1 MSHSEGK
8 SFRRDRTWSR
18 AIDSP
23 SMARIAPFRALRF
36 DQGRFADLARLLAPP
51 YDVISETQR
60 KELEAS
66 HPRNIVHLDLPR
78 GEADGRYENAR
89 AQLDRWLAEGTLRQ
103 DARPAL
109 YRYEQR
115 FSFTGAA
122 GPQNYTRKGFIS
134 LIELSPFSARV
145 VLPHE
150 HTLSG
155 PKVDRFKLIHAT
167 RAHFSQVFSLYRD
180 PAGTIEATLDG
191 ACLAAPDVDATTP
204 DGCRHRLWVVT
215 DEAVIAAVARGLA
228 PRSVMIA
235 DGHHRYET
243 MLAIR
248 DSLRPASVP
257 LGHSMADWGVMFF
270 ARAEDPGLLVLPT
283 HRMVHGLSA
292 EALDSLA
299 ERCRPWF
306 EVVSGSEEDAAAI
319 EERLRREGEKTVTFG
334 LRRAGAAGTTW
345 LKLRPDANLARLGP
359 PTLARLDVSVLH
371 GLLLDPLLGI
381 GSEAMASQSNLTYSH
396 DLRETLARVAASQV
410 QAAFLMNA
418 TKVSQVLDACEAG
431 FVLPQKSTYF
441 QPKLATGLVMARID
455 PDEEPVLPKV

>member
-1 MSHSEGK
+1 
-8 SFRRDRTWSR
+8 
-18 AIDSP
+18 
-23 SMARIAPFRALRF
+23 MARIAPFRALRF
-36 DQGRFADLARLLAPP
+36 DQGRFADLAPLLAPP
-51 YDVISETQR
+51 YDVINEAQR
-60 KELEAS
+60 KELEAR

-78 GEADGRYENAR
+78 GEGDARYDNAR
-89 AQLDRWLAEGTLRQ
+89 AQLDTWLAEGTLRQ
-103 DARPAL
+103 DVRPAL
-109 YRYEQR
+109 YRYEQQ

-122 GPQNYTRKGFIS
+122 GPRKYTRKGFIS
-134 LIELSPFSARV
+134 LIELSPFSARI

-155 PKVDRFKLIHAT
+155 PKVDRFKLIRAT

-180 PAGTIEATLDG
+180 PAGSIEAALDG
-191 ACLAAPDVDATTP
+191 ACVVAPDVDATTP

-215 DEAVIAAVARGLA
+215 DEAVIAAVARGLT

-243 MLAIR
+243 MVAIR
-248 DSLRPASVP
+248 DELRPAAVP
-257 LGHSMADWGVMFF
+257 LGRSLADWGVMFF

-292 EALDSLA
+292 EALDTLA
-299 ERCRPWF
+299 ERCRSWF
-306 EVVSGSEEDAAAI
+306 EVLSGNEENPAAI
-319 EERLRREGEKTVTFG
+319 EARLLREGEKTVTFG

-345 LKLRPDANLARLGP
+345 LKLRADADLARLGP

-371 GLLLDPLLGI
+371 GLVLEPLLGI
-381 GSEAMASQSNLTYSH
+381 GSEAMARQSNLTYSH
-396 DLRETLARVAASQV
+396 DLRETMGRVAASDV

-455 PDEEPVLPKV
+455 PGEEPVLPKV

>member
-1 MSHSEGK
+1 
-8 SFRRDRTWSR
+8 
-18 AIDSP
+18 
-23 SMARIAPFRALRF
+23 MARIAPFRALRF
-36 DQGRFADLARLLAPP
+36 DQGRFADLAPLLAPP

-89 AQLDRWLAEGTLRQ
+89 AQLERWMAEGTLRQ

-180 PAGTIEATLDG
+180 PAGTIEATLDR

-248 DSLRPASVP
+248 DSLRPANVP
-257 LGHSMADWGVMFF
+257 LGHSLADWGVMFF

-371 GLLLDPLLGI
+371 GLVLDPLLGI

-396 DLRETLARVAASQV
+396 SLRETLGRVAAAEV

-455 PDEEPVLPKV
+455 PGEEPVLPKV

>member
-1 MSHSEGK
+1 
-8 SFRRDRTWSR
+8 
-18 AIDSP
+18 
-23 SMARIAPFRALRF
+23 MARIAPFRALRF
-36 DQGRFADLARLLAPP
+36 DQGRFADLAPLLAPP

-60 KELEAS
+60 RELEAS

-89 AQLDRWLAEGTLRQ
+89 AQLERWLAEGTLRQ

-191 ACLAAPDVDATTP
+191 ACLAPPDVDATTP

-215 DEAVIAAVARGLA
+215 DEAVITAVARGLA

-248 DSLRPASVP
+248 DSLRPANVP
-257 LGHSMADWGVMFF
+257 LGHSLADWGVMFF

-292 EALDSLA
+292 GALDSLA

-306 EVVSGSEEDAAAI
+306 EVIPGSEEDAAAI

-371 GLLLDPLLGI
+371 GLVLDPLLGI

-396 DLRETLARVAASQV
+396 DLRETLGRVAAAEV

-441 QPKLATGLVMARID
+441 QPKLATGLVMARIE
-455 PDEEPVLPKV
+455 PGEEPVLPKV

>member
-1 MSHSEGK
+1 
-8 SFRRDRTWSR
+8 
-18 AIDSP
+18 
-23 SMARIAPFRALRF
+23 MARIAPFRALRF
-36 DQGRFADLARLLAPP
+36 DPGRFADLAPLLAPP
-51 YDVISETQR
+51 YDVINETQR
-60 KELEAS
+60 AQLEAS

-78 GEADGRYENAR
+78 GEGDARYDHAR
-89 AQLDRWLAEGTLRQ
+89 AQFHKWLAEGTLRP

-115 FSFTGAA
+115 FTFTGAA
-122 GPQNYTRKGFIS
+122 GPQKYTRKGFIS
-134 LIELSPFSARV
+134 LIELSPFSARI

-155 PKVDRFKLIHAT
+155 PKIDRFKLIHAT

-180 PAGTIEATLDG
+180 PAGTIEAALDS
-191 ACLAAPDVDATTP
+191 ACVAAPEVDATTP

-215 DEAVIAAVARGLA
+215 DEAVIAAVARELH

-243 MLAIR
+243 MVAIR
-248 DSLRPASVP
+248 DSLRPAGVP
-257 LGHSMADWGVMFF
+257 LGRSLADWGVMFF

-292 EALDSLA
+292 EVLDTLA

-306 EVVSGSEEDAAAI
+306 DVTSGSEQDAAAI
-319 EERLRREGEKTVTFG
+319 EARLLREGEQAVTFG
-334 LRRAGAAGTTW
+334 LRRAGERGTTW
-345 LKLRPDANLARLGP
+345 LKLRADADLARLGP

-371 GLLLDPLLGI
+371 GLVLDPLLGI
-381 GSEAMASQSNLTYSH
+381 GSEAMARQSNLTYSH
-396 DLRETLARVAASQV
+396 DLRETLGRVTASQV

-455 PDEEPVLPKV
+455 PDAEPVLPKV